1 MRSSL
6 RTKFILSFIV
16 VALISIVVITLALR
30 QSSSDRLLE
39 LVIDQQTAAMQEDAL
54 AYYAENGTWVG
65 FLKYM
70 GEEMGRPDVFR
81 EVNPNQIDDMR
92 YDGDFPKDAR
102 ALIALVDLDHRLIIP
117 AFGLTVGDVLPE
129 EYIQDEIALELDGEA
144 VAYLIPDKNMK
155 FKLNAEEEIF
165 LQRTN
170 ETLLIAAGFGVVGA
184 VLMGLFLSSI
194 LLKPIRN
201 LMQAS
206 KSLAA
211 GDLEQS
217 VPVTSKDELG
227 QLSEAFNKMSADLR
241 VADLQR
247 KQMTANITHD
257 LGTPFQ
263 VLAGYIEMAEVD
275 PKGLTPH
282 RLDVI
287 NSEIEHLRRLLKD
300 LNMLSQ
306 ADAKELAVE
315 MQPVEPAR
323 LVEQVYQT
331 YLPITEQA
339 EVNLVMEIEP
349 NLPMV
354 ELDDGRMVQV
364 LKNLLD
370 NALRY
375 TEEDG
380 HIWLAVK
387 QNQGAIHFSV
397 KDDGAGIPKDN
408 LPYIFDRFYRGDK
421 SRTGRS
427 GKSGLGLAISKA
439 LVQAQGGTITADS
452 DGLGKGAT
460 ITISIPIG

>member
-170 ETLLIAAGFGVVGA
+170 ETLLIAAGLGVVGA

-206 KSLAA
+206 KSLAE
-211 GDLEQS
+211 GDLEKS

-247 KQMTANITHD
+247 KQMTADITHD
-257 LGTPFQ
+257 LGTPLQ
-263 VLAGYIEMAEVD
+263 VIAGYIEMAEVD

-287 NSEIEHLRRLLKD
+287 NSEIEHLRRLLRD

-315 MQPVEPAR
+315 MQPVEVAR

-331 YLPITEQA
+331 NLPNTEQA
-339 EVNLVMEIEP
+339 EVNPVIE
-349 NLPMV
+349 NF
-354 ELDDGRMVQV
+354 LD
-364 LKNLLD
+364 K
-370 NALRY
+370 ALRY

-387 QNQGAIHFSV
+387 QNQVAIHFSV

-452 DGLGKGAT
+452 DGLGKGAA
-460 ITISIPIG
+460 ITISVPVG